1 MFEPLAQTETHAT
14 DCMCRAGRQREFA
27 KEEQEKFAA
36 KAVAADAAATPAVG
50 SDEGWQAPAEDG
62 WGDALGGAW
71 DDNAPGVA
79 PPQAP
84 DHTHKR
90 QQHPRGREQ
99 VAKRGRNRGPA
110 SRPGSATSKAK
121 QEASSISV
129 PGASTAGTAPVAAP
143 AHVSDSDAFA
153 PAPSAPPLPQGQ
165 FSSASDAAAPNPAF
179 TWGNN
184 DSAAQ
189 VAPSIAQLKLDTP
202 VSLQP
207 VLDPVARQP
216 GVVGQDG
223 LLPDLRGFQIERP
236 NNAKVAAVS
245 RPRSANAVSDP
256 FSASANT
263 DLPNGMPPLPA
274 DLTFDSVLDK
284 PSMGDSTSKGPS
296 INFGHMQPPQ
306 PNQAMDRLHPGA
318 FPAALFPITSQG
330 SNRSGAMWQ
339 QPPLPEQAPNPQ
351 PSLAAAVE
359 SFYSAR
365 AVGGT
370 SSGFGSTGSAAF
382 SGGPTTNPANNPP
395 LNLPQFG
402 SFGAGSF
409 GTGLQF
415 GQLGGAFGQSPFIPT
430 GKQPDWSTGPIPGNP
445 NPAPQP
451 STAFPSRPPNAG
463 SIGPFNGRNP
473 SIPNGTAPGSGVR
486 QGRQPT
492 AGPLAGTM
500 QPSTPATFTAAFD
513 AAAGLPDDVFDE
525 PKQVAACRSAPKRLT
540 CNVQSLMG
548 QQQHKGNKIAGPE
561 AGAVLTS
568 MLPS

>member
-1 MFEPLAQTETHAT
+1 MCAF
-14 DCMCRAGRQREFA
+14 DCICRAGRQREFA
-27 KEEQEKFAA
+27 KEEQENFAA
-36 KAVAADAAATPAVG
+36 KAVVADAAAGQAVG
-50 SDEGWQAPAEDG
+50 GSEGGQAPAEDG
-62 WGDALGGAW
+62 WGDAPGGAW
-71 DDNAPGVA
+71 GDNAPGVA
-79 PPQAP
+79 PPQVP

-110 SRPGSATSKAK
+110 SRPGSAASKAK
-121 QEASSISV
+121 QEASDVSA
-129 PGASTAGTAPVAAP
+129 PGDSTAGTAPAAAP
-143 AHVSDSDAFA
+143 AHASDPDASA
-153 PAPSAPPLPQGQ
+153 TAPSAPHLPQDQ
-165 FSSASDAAAPNPAF
+165 LSSADASNPAF
-179 TWGNN
+179 NWGSS

-189 VAPSIAQLKLDTP
+189 VASSIAQLKLGTP

-207 VLDPVARQP
+207 VLDPVARHP
-216 GVVGQDG
+216 GAAAQDG
-223 LLPDLRGFQIERP
+223 ALPDPRGFQIDRP

-245 RPRSANAVSDP
+245 RPRSANIVKDP
-256 FSASANT
+256 FSASPNT
-263 DLPNGMPPLPA
+263 DLSNGMPALPA

-284 PSMGDSTSKGPS
+284 PSVGASTSKGPS
-296 INFGHMQPPQ
+296 ISFGHMQPPQ

-330 SNRSGAMWQ
+330 SHRSGAMWQ

-351 PSLAAAVE
+351 PNLAAAVE

-365 AVGGT
+365 AVGS
-370 SSGFGSTGSAAF
+370 SSGFGSTGGAAF
-382 SGGPTTNPANNPP
+382 SGGPTTNLPNNAP

-451 STAFPSRPPNAG
+451 ATAFPSRPPDAG
-463 SIGPFNGRNP
+463 SLGPFSGRNP
-473 SIPNGTAPGSGVR
+473 GIPNGTAPGSGVR

-492 AGPLAGTM
+492 AGPLAGTI
-500 QPSTPATFTAAFD
+500 QPSTPATFTATYD

-525 PKQVAACRSAPKRLT
+525 PKQV
-540 CNVQSLMG
+540 
-548 QQQHKGNKIAGPE
+548 
-561 AGAVLTS
+561 
-568 MLPS
+568 

>member
-1 MFEPLAQTETHAT
+1 
-14 DCMCRAGRQREFA
+14 MCRAGRQREFP
-27 KEEQEKFAA
+27 KDEQEKFAG
-36 KAVAADAAATPAVG
+36 KLAAAPQAVG
-50 SDEGWQAPAEDG
+50 GDEGWQAPAEDD
-62 WGDALGGAW
+62 WGDAPGGSW
-71 DDNAPGVA
+71 GDDAPGVA

-84 DHTHKR
+84 EHTHKR

-99 VAKRGRNRGPA
+99 AAKRGRNRGPA
-110 SRPGSATSKAK
+110 SRPGSAASKAK
-121 QEASSISV
+121 QEASEKSA
-129 PGASTAGTAPVAAP
+129 PGASTAGTAHAAAA

-153 PAPSAPPLPQGQ
+153 PAASAAPLPQGQ
-165 FSSASDAAAPNPAF
+165 FFSASDAAAASPAF
-179 TWGNN
+179 NWDNTN
-184 DSAAQ
+184 SAAQ
-189 VAPSIAQLKLDTP
+189 VASSIAQLKLDTP

-216 GVVGQDG
+216 GPAAQDG
-223 LLPDLRGFQIERP
+223 LLPDPRGFQIERP

-256 FSASANT
+256 FSASPNT
-263 DLPNGMPPLPA
+263 DLPNGMPTLPA

-284 PSMGDSTSKGPS
+284 PSLGESTSNGPN

-306 PNQAMDRLHPGA
+306 PNQAMDRLHSGA
-318 FPAALFPITSQG
+318 FSAALFPITSQG

-339 QPPLPEQAPNPQ
+339 QPPLPEQAPAPQ
-351 PSLAAAVE
+351 PNLAAAVE

-365 AVGGT
+365 AVG
-370 SSGFGSTGSAAF
+370 SSTGFGSTGGAAF
-382 SGGPTTNPANNPP
+382 SGGPMTNPSNNPP

-451 STAFPSRPPNAG
+451 ATAFPSRPPNAAG
-463 SIGPFNGRNP
+463 IGPFNGRNHGI
-473 SIPNGTAPGSGVR
+473 SNGTGPGSGGGVR

-492 AGPLAGTM
+492 AGPLPANM
-500 QPSTPATFTAAFD
+500 QPSTPATFTAVFD

-525 PKQVAACRSAPKRLT
+525 PKQVLACCICAPQRVA
-540 CNVQSLMG
+540 N
-548 QQQHKGNKIAGPE
+548 
-561 AGAVLTS
+561 AV
-568 MLPS
+568 